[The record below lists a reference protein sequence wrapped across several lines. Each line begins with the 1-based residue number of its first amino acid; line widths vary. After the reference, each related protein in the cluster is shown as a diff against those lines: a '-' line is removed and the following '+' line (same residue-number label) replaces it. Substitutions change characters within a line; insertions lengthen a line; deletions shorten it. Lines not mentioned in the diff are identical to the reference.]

1 MGAAASRANE
11 HWHSPEASAYGVPG
25 TWPSDGEAS
34 VSTHRPTTR
43 QGLGWIAETFVDGIS
58 AEIDLCADRA
68 GFIKRNDVMDHIPDH
83 IKRRIMHPSP
93 ESQIRGFEELFVYL
107 NTSGAEAL
115 RSLVI
120 AYFDDTVPLRSHLS

>member
-1 MGAAASRANE
+1 MDAAASRGNELSAGAPANVVNV
-11 HWHSPEASAYGVPG
+11 VPG
-25 TWPSDGEAS
+25 TWPSGGETS
-34 VSTHRPTTR
+34 IHRTTTR
-43 QGLGWIAETFVDGIS
+43 QGSSWIVETFVDGIS

-68 GFIKRNDVMDHIPDH
+68 GFIKRNDLMAHIPDH

-107 NTSGAEAL
+107 NTVGAEAL

-120 AYFDDTVPLRSHLS
+120 AYFDDTLPLRSHLS

>member
-1 MGAAASRANE
+1 MGATASRANE
-11 HWHSPEASAYGVPG
+11 HSAKASAYVVPG

-43 QGLGWIAETFVDGIS
+43 QGSNWIAETFVDGIS

-68 GFIKRNDVMDHIPDH
+68 GFIKRNDIMDHIPDH
-83 IKRRIMHPSP
+83 IKRRLMHPSP
-93 ESQIRGFEELFVYL
+93 ESQIRGFEDLFVFL
-107 NTSGAEAL
+107 NTSGAETL

-120 AYFDDTVPLRSHLS
+120 AYFDDTLPLRSHLS